1 MPKKR
6 SLTVI
11 ISLIVLLTFSCGL
24 FCGCNS
30 DKAKETTKTEEKAAS
45 KKTVDMVRL
54 AGGDWGY
61 PTPYAHYPR
70 GPGVFKMRLI
80 FDSLLEKDEKG
91 YINWL
96 AEKYEI
102 KENGKQYLFT
112 IRDGVKWHDGKPL
125 TAEDVK
131 FSFEY
136 ACKYPMVSSTI
147 SENDIEKVEVVGD
160 RQVLVTVKKPSAVM
174 LGNLGTS
181 RIIPKHIWEK
191 VDNQKEFLDKEAVIG
206 CGPYMLTDY
215 SKEHGTYRLE
225 AFKDYWGPKQ
235 RVKVIEYIPVS
246 EEILAFEQGEIDIT
260 GVTPDVLPRFEKDPQ
275 YKIVKSPA
283 FWGYRLLFNMGET
296 PVLQEKELRQAFC
309 YAMDKQDMIDKV
321 QRGAG
326 VPGCAGILPPDHIM
340 YNSKAKQYDHD
351 PQKAEELLVKL
362 GFDKLENGVRVNS
375 KGEKLSFDLLVGDEV
390 RLAEVLKEHL
400 GKVGIEIKVQGVDGK
415 TRDSRVQDN
424 KYQLAITGHGG
435 WGNDADYL
443 RERFSSEKKAGGS
456 ISPNLTRLKGYSNP
470 ELNEL
475 LEKQFET
482 LDEDKR
488 KELIFKA
495 QELLAEDV
503 LEIPLFYTTG
513 YTVYKPAK
521 YDGWMFMFDHH
532 SLEHSKLSYLERI

>member
-6 SLTVI
+6 SLTLV
-11 ISLIVLLTFSCGL
+11 ISLLVLLTFSCGL
-24 FCGCNS
+24 LYGCKS
-30 DKAKETTKTEEKAAS
+30 DKAKETSKTEG
-45 KKTVDMVRL
+45 KKTADVIKL
-54 AGGDWGY
+54 AGGDYGY
-61 PTPYAHYPR
+61 LTPYAHYPR
-70 GPGVFKMRLI
+70 GPGIFKMRLI
-80 FDSLLEKDEKG
+80 FDSLLERDEKG

-136 ACKYPMVSSTI
+136 AIKHPMVSSTI
-147 SENDIEKVEVVGD
+147 SEKDIEKVEEVGD
-160 RQVLVTVKKPSAVM
+160 RQVMVTVKKPSAVM
-174 LGNLGTS
+174 LSNLGTS

-191 VDNQKEFLDKEAVIG
+191 VDNPKEFLDKEAVIG
-206 CGPYMLTDY
+206 CGPYVLTDY

-235 RVKVIEYIPVS
+235 RVKVIEFIPVS
-246 EEILAFEQGEIDIT
+246 EGILAFEQGEVDMT
-260 GVTPDVLPRFEKDPQ
+260 GVTPDVLQRFEKDPDC
-275 YKIVKSPA
+275 KIVKAPA
-283 FWGYRLLFNMGET
+283 FWGYRMLFNMGET
-296 PVLQEKELRQAFC
+296 AVFQEKELRQAFC

-326 VPGCAGILPPDHIM
+326 VPGCAGILPPDHVM
-340 YNSKAKQYDHD
+340 YNSKAKQYDHN
-351 PQKAEELLVKL
+351 PKQAEELLVKL
-362 GFDKLENGVRVNS
+362 GYDKLENGVRVNS
-375 KGEKLSFDLLVGDEV
+375 KGEKLSFNLLVGGEV
-390 RLAEVLKEHL
+390 RLAEIIKEHL
-400 GKVGIEIKVQGVDGK
+400 GKVGIEVTVQSVDGK
-415 TRDSRVQDN
+415 TRDARVQDN

-443 RERFSSEKKAGGS
+443 RERFSSEKKAGGG
-456 ISPNLTRLKGYSNP
+456 ISPNLMRFKGYSNP
-470 ELNEL
+470 ELSEL

-482 LDEDKR
+482 IDENER
-488 KELIFKA
+488 KKQIFKA

-503 LEIPLFYTTG
+503 PEIPIYYTTG

-532 SLEHSKLSYLERI
+532 SLEHSKLSYLERN

>member
-6 SLTVI
+6 SLTLV
-11 ISLIVLLTFSCGL
+11 ISLLVLLTFSCGL
-24 FCGCNS
+24 LYGCKI
-30 DKAKETTKTEEKAAS
+30 DKAKETSKTEG
-45 KKTVDMVRL
+45 KKTADVIKL
-54 AGGDWGY
+54 AGGDYGY
-61 PTPYAHYPR
+61 LTPYAHYPR
-70 GPGVFKMRLI
+70 GPGIFKMRLI
-80 FDSLLEKDEKG
+80 FDSLLERDEKG

-136 ACKYPMVSSTI
+136 AIKHPMVSSTI
-147 SENDIEKVEVVGD
+147 SEKDIEKVEEVGD
-160 RQVLVTVKKPSAVM
+160 RQVMVTVKKPSAVM
-174 LGNLGTS
+174 LSNLGTS

-191 VDNQKEFLDKEAVIG
+191 VDNPKEFLDKEAVIG
-206 CGPYMLTDY
+206 CGPYVLTDY

-235 RVKVIEYIPVS
+235 RVKVIEFIPVS
-246 EEILAFEQGEIDIT
+246 EGILAFEQGEVDMT
-260 GVTPDVLPRFEKDPQ
+260 GVTPDVLQRFEKDPDC
-275 YKIVKSPA
+275 KIVKAPA
-283 FWGYRLLFNMGET
+283 FWGYRMLFNMGET
-296 PVLQEKELRQAFC
+296 AVFQEKELRQAFC

-326 VPGCAGILPPDHIM
+326 VPGCAGILPPDHVM
-340 YNSKAKQYDHD
+340 YNSKAKQYDHN
-351 PQKAEELLVKL
+351 PKKAEELLVKL
-362 GFDKLENGVRVNS
+362 GYDKLENGVRVNS
-375 KGEKLSFDLLVGDEV
+375 KGEKLSFNLLVGGEV
-390 RLAEVLKEHL
+390 RLAEIIKEHL
-400 GKVGIEIKVQGVDGK
+400 GKVGIEVTVQSVDGK
-415 TRDSRVQDN
+415 TRDARVQDN

-443 RERFSSEKKAGGS
+443 RERFSSEKKAGGG
-456 ISPNLTRLKGYSNP
+456 ISPNLMRFKGYSNP
-470 ELNEL
+470 ELSEL

-482 LDEDKR
+482 IDENER
-488 KELIFKA
+488 KKHIFKA

-503 LEIPLFYTTG
+503 PEIPIYYTTG
-513 YTVYKPAK
+513 YSVYKPAK

-532 SLEHSKLSYLERI
+532 SLEHSKLSYLERN

>member
-6 SLTVI
+6 SLTLI
-11 ISLIVLLTFSCGL
+11 ISLLVLLTFSCGL
-24 FCGCNS
+24 LYGCKS
-30 DKAKETTKTEEKAAS
+30 DKTKETSKTEG
-45 KKTVDMVRL
+45 KKTADVIKL
-54 AGGDWGY
+54 AGGDYGY
-61 PTPYAHYPR
+61 LTPYAHYPR
-70 GPGVFKMRLI
+70 GPGIFKMRLV

-125 TAEDVK
+125 TAEDIK

-136 ACKYPMVSSTI
+136 ACKHPMVSSTI
-147 SENDIEKVEVVGD
+147 SEKDIEKVEIVGD
-160 RQVLVTVKKPSAVM
+160 RQVKVTVKKPSAVM
-174 LGNLGTS
+174 LSNLGTS

-191 VDNQKEFLDKEAVIG
+191 VDNPKEFLDKEAVIG
-206 CGPYMLTDY
+206 CGPYVLTEY
-215 SKEHGTYRLE
+215 SKEHGTYRLG

-235 RVKVIEYIPVS
+235 RVKVIEFIPVS
-246 EEILAFEQGEIDIT
+246 EGILAFEQGEVDMT
-260 GVTPDVLPRFEKDPQ
+260 GITPDVLQRFEKDPDC
-275 YKIVKSPA
+275 KIVKAPA

-296 PVLQEKELRQAFC
+296 PVFQEKELRQAFC

-326 VPGCAGILPPDHIM
+326 VPGCAGILPPDHVM
-340 YNSKAKQYDHD
+340 YNSKAKQYNHD
-351 PQKAEELLVKL
+351 LKKAEELLVKL
-362 GFDKLENGVRVNS
+362 GYDKLENGVRVNS
-375 KGEKLSFDLLVGDEV
+375 KGEKLSFNLLVGGEV

-400 GKVGIEIKVQGVDGK
+400 GKVGIEINVQSVDGK

-424 KYQLAITGHGG
+424 KYQIAITGHGG

-456 ISPNLTRLKGYSNP
+456 ISPNLMRFKGYNNP
-470 ELNEL
+470 ELSEL

-482 LDEDKR
+482 IDENER
-488 KELIFKA
+488 KKQIFKA

-503 LEIPLFYTTG
+503 PEIPIFYTTG

-532 SLEHSKLSYLERI
+532 SLEHSKLSYLERN

>member
-6 SLTVI
+6 SLTLV
-11 ISLIVLLTFSCGL
+11 ISLLVLLTFSCGL
-24 FCGCNS
+24 LYGCKI
-30 DKAKETTKTEEKAAS
+30 DKAKETSKTEG
-45 KKTVDMVRL
+45 KKTADVIKL
-54 AGGDWGY
+54 AGGDYGY
-61 PTPYAHYPR
+61 LTPYAHYPR
-70 GPGVFKMRLI
+70 GPGIFKMRLI
-80 FDSLLEKDEKG
+80 FDSLLERDEKG

-112 IRDGVKWHDGKPL
+112 IRDGVKWHDGEPL

-136 ACKYPMVSSTI
+136 AIKHPMVSSTI
-147 SENDIEKVEVVGD
+147 SEKDIEKVEEVGD
-160 RQVLVTVKKPSAVM
+160 RQVMVTVKKPSAVM
-174 LGNLGTS
+174 LSNLGTS

-191 VDNQKEFLDKEAVIG
+191 VDNPKEFLDKEAVIG
-206 CGPYMLTDY
+206 CGPYVLTDY

-235 RVKVIEYIPVS
+235 RVKVIEFIPVS
-246 EEILAFEQGEIDIT
+246 EGILAFEQGEVDMT
-260 GVTPDVLPRFEKDPQ
+260 GVTPDVLQRFEKDPDC
-275 YKIVKSPA
+275 KIVKAPA
-283 FWGYRLLFNMGET
+283 FWGYRMLFNMGET
-296 PVLQEKELRQAFC
+296 AVFQEKELRQAFC

-326 VPGCAGILPPDHIM
+326 VPGCAGILPPDHVM
-340 YNSKAKQYDHD
+340 YNSKAKQYDHN
-351 PQKAEELLVKL
+351 PKQAEELLVKL
-362 GFDKLENGVRVNS
+362 GYDKLENGVRVNS
-375 KGEKLSFDLLVGDEV
+375 KGEKLSFNLLVGGEV
-390 RLAEVLKEHL
+390 RLAEIIKEHL
-400 GKVGIEIKVQGVDGK
+400 GKVGIEVTVQSVDGK
-415 TRDSRVQDN
+415 TRDARVQDN

-443 RERFSSEKKAGGS
+443 RERFSSEKKAGGG
-456 ISPNLTRLKGYSNP
+456 ISPNLMRFKGYSNP
-470 ELNEL
+470 ELSEL

-482 LDEDKR
+482 IDENER
-488 KELIFKA
+488 KKQIFKA

-503 LEIPLFYTTG
+503 PEIPIYYTTG

-532 SLEHSKLSYLERI
+532 SLEHSKLSYLERN

>member
-6 SLTVI
+6 SLTLI

-24 FCGCNS
+24 FCGCNG
-30 DKAKETTKTEEKAAS
+30 DKAKETSKTEG
-45 KKTVDMVRL
+45 KKTADVIKL

-225 AFKDYWGPKQ
+225 TFKDYWGPKQ

>member
-6 SLTVI
+6 SLTVV
-11 ISLIVLLTFSCGL
+11 ISLVVLLTFSCCL
-24 FCGCNS
+24 LCGCKS
-30 DKAKETTKTEEKAAS
+30 DQAQEVSKAEGN
-45 KKTVDMVRL
+45 KTVDVIRL
-54 AGGDWGY
+54 AGGDYGY
-61 PTPYAHYPR
+61 LTPYAHYPR
-70 GPGVFKMRLI
+70 GPGSFKMRLI
-80 FDSLLEKDEKG
+80 FDSLLERDEKG

-96 AEKYEI
+96 AEKYEL

-125 TAEDVK
+125 TADDVK

-136 ACKYPMVSSTI
+136 ACEHPMVSSTI
-147 SENDIEKVEVVGD
+147 SKNDIEKVDVVGD

-174 LGNLGTS
+174 LSNLGTS

-191 VDNQKEFLDKEAVIG
+191 VDNPKEFLDKEAVIG
-206 CGPYMLTDY
+206 CGPYVLTDY

-235 RVKVIEYIPVS
+235 RVKVIEFIPVS
-246 EEILAFEQGEIDIT
+246 EEILAFEQGEIDMA
-260 GVTPDVLPRFEKDPQ
+260 GVTPDVLPRFEKEPQ

-283 FWGYRLLFNMGET
+283 FWGYRMLFNMSET
-296 PVLQEKELRQAFC
+296 PVFQQKELRQAFC
-309 YAMDKQDMIDKV
+309 YAMDKNDMLEKV

-326 VPGCAGILPPDHIM
+326 VPGCAGILPPDHVM
-340 YNSKAKQYDHD
+340 YNSKAKKYNYD

-362 GFDKLENGVRVNS
+362 GYDKLENGVRVNS
-375 KGEKLSFDLLVGDEV
+375 KGEKLSFNLLVGGEV
-390 RLAEVLKEHL
+390 RLAEVLKEQL
-400 GKVGIEIKVQGVDGK
+400 EKVGIEINVQSVDGK
-415 TRDSRVQDN
+415 TRDARVQDN

-456 ISPNLTRLKGYSNP
+456 ISPNLTRFKGYSNP
-470 ELNEL
+470 ELSEL

-482 LDEDKR
+482 LDEKKR
-488 KELIFKA
+488 KEQIFKA

-503 LEIPLFYTTG
+503 PEIPLFYTTG

-532 SLEHSKLSYLERI
+532 SLSHSKLSYLERN

>member
-6 SLTVI
+6 SLTLV
-11 ISLIVLLTFSCGL
+11 ISLLVLLTFSCGL
-24 FCGCNS
+24 LYGCKI
-30 DKAKETTKTEEKAAS
+30 DKAKETSKTEG
-45 KKTVDMVRL
+45 KKTADVIKL
-54 AGGDWGY
+54 AGGDYGY
-61 PTPYAHYPR
+61 LTPYAHYPR
-70 GPGVFKMRLI
+70 GPGIFKMRLI
-80 FDSLLEKDEKG
+80 FDSLLERDEKG

-136 ACKYPMVSSTI
+136 AIKHPMVSSTI
-147 SENDIEKVEVVGD
+147 SEKDIEKVEEVGD
-160 RQVLVTVKKPSAVM
+160 RQVMVTVKKPSAVM
-174 LGNLGTS
+174 LSNLGTS

-191 VDNQKEFLDKEAVIG
+191 VDNPKEFLDKEAVIG
-206 CGPYMLTDY
+206 CGPYVLTDY

-235 RVKVIEYIPVS
+235 RVKVIEFIPVS
-246 EEILAFEQGEIDIT
+246 EGILAFEQGEVDMT
-260 GVTPDVLPRFEKDPQ
+260 GVTPDVLQRFEKDPDC
-275 YKIVKSPA
+275 KIVKAPA
-283 FWGYRLLFNMGET
+283 FWGYRMLFNMGET
-296 PVLQEKELRQAFC
+296 AVFQEKELRQAFC

-326 VPGCAGILPPDHIM
+326 VPGCAGILPPDHVM
-340 YNSKAKQYDHD
+340 YNSKAKQYDHN
-351 PQKAEELLVKL
+351 PKQAEELLVKL
-362 GFDKLENGVRVNS
+362 GYDKLENGVRVNS
-375 KGEKLSFDLLVGDEV
+375 KGEKLSFNLLVGGEV
-390 RLAEVLKEHL
+390 RLAEIIKEHL
-400 GKVGIEIKVQGVDGK
+400 GKVGIEVTVQSVDGK
-415 TRDSRVQDN
+415 TRDARVQDN

-443 RERFSSEKKAGGS
+443 RERFSSEKKAGGG
-456 ISPNLTRLKGYSNP
+456 ISPNLMRFKGYSKP
-470 ELNEL
+470 ELSEL

-482 LDEDKR
+482 IDENER
-488 KELIFKA
+488 KKQIFKA

-503 LEIPLFYTTG
+503 PEIPIYYTTG

-532 SLEHSKLSYLERI
+532 SLEHSKLSYLERN

>member
-6 SLTVI
+6 SLTLV
-11 ISLIVLLTFSCGL
+11 ISLLVLLTFSCGL
-24 FCGCNS
+24 LYGCKI
-30 DKAKETTKTEEKAAS
+30 DKAKETSKTEG
-45 KKTVDMVRL
+45 KKTADVIKL
-54 AGGDWGY
+54 AGGDYGY
-61 PTPYAHYPR
+61 LTPYAHYPR
-70 GPGVFKMRLI
+70 GPGIFKMRLI
-80 FDSLLEKDEKG
+80 FDSLLERDEKG

-136 ACKYPMVSSTI
+136 AIKHPMVSSTI
-147 SENDIEKVEVVGD
+147 SEKDIEKVEEVGD
-160 RQVLVTVKKPSAVM
+160 RQVMVTVKKPSAVM
-174 LGNLGTS
+174 LSNLGTS

-191 VDNQKEFLDKEAVIG
+191 VDNPKEFLDKEAVIG
-206 CGPYMLTDY
+206 CGPYVLTDY

-235 RVKVIEYIPVS
+235 RVKVIEFIPVS
-246 EEILAFEQGEIDIT
+246 EGILAFEQGEVDMT
-260 GVTPDVLPRFEKDPQ
+260 GVTPDVLQRFEKDPDC
-275 YKIVKSPA
+275 KIVKAPA
-283 FWGYRLLFNMGET
+283 FWGYRMLFNMGET
-296 PVLQEKELRQAFC
+296 AVFQEKELRQAFC

-326 VPGCAGILPPDHIM
+326 VPGCAGILPPDHVM
-340 YNSKAKQYDHD
+340 YNSKAKQYDHN
-351 PQKAEELLVKL
+351 PKKAEELLVKL
-362 GFDKLENGVRVNS
+362 GYDKLENGVRVNS
-375 KGEKLSFDLLVGDEV
+375 KGEKLSFNLLVGGEV
-390 RLAEVLKEHL
+390 RLAEIIKEHL
-400 GKVGIEIKVQGVDGK
+400 GKVGIEVTVQSVDGK
-415 TRDSRVQDN
+415 TRDARVQDN

-443 RERFSSEKKAGGS
+443 RERFSSEKKAGGG
-456 ISPNLTRLKGYSNP
+456 ISPNLMRFKGYSNP
-470 ELNEL
+470 ELSEL

-482 LDEDKR
+482 IDENER
-488 KELIFKA
+488 KKQIFKA

-503 LEIPLFYTTG
+503 PEIPIYYTTG

-532 SLEHSKLSYLERI
+532 SLEHSKLSYLERN

>member
-6 SLTVI
+6 SLTLV
-11 ISLIVLLTFSCGL
+11 ISLLVLLTFSCGL
-24 FCGCNS
+24 LYGCKI
-30 DKAKETTKTEEKAAS
+30 DKAKETSKTEG
-45 KKTVDMVRL
+45 KKTADVIKL
-54 AGGDWGY
+54 AGGDYGY
-61 PTPYAHYPR
+61 LTPYAHYPR
-70 GPGVFKMRLI
+70 GPGIFKMRLI
-80 FDSLLEKDEKG
+80 FDSLLERDEKG

-136 ACKYPMVSSTI
+136 AIKHPMVSSTI
-147 SENDIEKVEVVGD
+147 SEKDIEKVEEVGD
-160 RQVLVTVKKPSAVM
+160 RQVMVTVKKPSAVM
-174 LGNLGTS
+174 LSNLGTS

-191 VDNQKEFLDKEAVIG
+191 VDNPKEFLDKEAVIG
-206 CGPYMLTDY
+206 CGPYVLTDY

-235 RVKVIEYIPVS
+235 RVKVIEFIPVS
-246 EEILAFEQGEIDIT
+246 EGILAFEQGEVDMT
-260 GVTPDVLPRFEKDPQ
+260 GVTPDVLQRFEKDPDC
-275 YKIVKSPA
+275 KIVKAPA
-283 FWGYRLLFNMGET
+283 FWGYRMLFNMGET
-296 PVLQEKELRQAFC
+296 AVFQEKELRQAFC

-326 VPGCAGILPPDHIM
+326 VPGCAGILLPDHVM
-340 YNSKAKQYDHD
+340 YNSKAKQYDHN
-351 PQKAEELLVKL
+351 PKQAEELLVKL
-362 GFDKLENGVRVNS
+362 GYDKLENGVRVNS
-375 KGEKLSFDLLVGDEV
+375 KGEKLSFNLLVGGEV
-390 RLAEVLKEHL
+390 RLAEIIKEHL
-400 GKVGIEIKVQGVDGK
+400 GKVGIEVTVQSVDGK
-415 TRDSRVQDN
+415 TRDARVQDN

-443 RERFSSEKKAGGS
+443 RERFSSEKKAGGG
-456 ISPNLTRLKGYSNP
+456 ISPNLMRFKGYSNP
-470 ELNEL
+470 ELSEL

-482 LDEDKR
+482 IDENER
-488 KELIFKA
+488 KKQIFKA

-503 LEIPLFYTTG
+503 PEIPIYYTTG

-532 SLEHSKLSYLERI
+532 SLEHSKLSYLERN

>member
-6 SLTVI
+6 SLTLV
-11 ISLIVLLTFSCGL
+11 ISLLVLLTFSCGL
-24 FCGCNS
+24 LYGCKS
-30 DKAKETTKTEEKAAS
+30 DKAKETSKTEG
-45 KKTVDMVRL
+45 KKTADVIKL
-54 AGGDWGY
+54 AGGDYGY
-61 PTPYAHYPR
+61 LTPYAHYPR
-70 GPGVFKMRLI
+70 GPGIFKMRLI
-80 FDSLLEKDEKG
+80 FDSLLERDEKG

-112 IRDGVKWHDGKPL
+112 IRDGVKWHDGEPL

-136 ACKYPMVSSTI
+136 AIKHPMVSSTI
-147 SENDIEKVEVVGD
+147 SEKDIEKVEEVGD
-160 RQVLVTVKKPSAVM
+160 RQVMVTVKKPSAVM
-174 LGNLGTS
+174 LSNLGTS

-191 VDNQKEFLDKEAVIG
+191 VDNPKEFLDKEAVIG
-206 CGPYMLTDY
+206 CGPYVLTDY

-235 RVKVIEYIPVS
+235 RVKVIEFIPVS
-246 EEILAFEQGEIDIT
+246 EGILAFEQGEVDMT
-260 GVTPDVLPRFEKDPQ
+260 GVTPDVLQRFEKDPDC
-275 YKIVKSPA
+275 KIVKAPA
-283 FWGYRLLFNMGET
+283 FWGYRMLFNMGET
-296 PVLQEKELRQAFC
+296 AVFQEKELRQAFC

-326 VPGCAGILPPDHIM
+326 VPGCAGILPPDHVM
-340 YNSKAKQYDHD
+340 YNSKAKQYDHN
-351 PQKAEELLVKL
+351 PKQAEELLVKL
-362 GFDKLENGVRVNS
+362 GYDKLENGVRVNS
-375 KGEKLSFDLLVGDEV
+375 KGEKLSFNLLVGGEV
-390 RLAEVLKEHL
+390 RLAEIIKEHL
-400 GKVGIEIKVQGVDGK
+400 GKVGIEVTVQSVDGK
-415 TRDSRVQDN
+415 TRDARVQDN

-443 RERFSSEKKAGGS
+443 RERFSSEKKAGGG
-456 ISPNLTRLKGYSNP
+456 ISPNLMRFKGYSNP
-470 ELNEL
+470 ELSEL

-482 LDEDKR
+482 IDENER
-488 KELIFKA
+488 KKQIFKA

-503 LEIPLFYTTG
+503 PEIPIYYTTG

-532 SLEHSKLSYLERI
+532 SLEHSKLSYLERN

>member
-6 SLTVI
+6 SLTLV
-11 ISLIVLLTFSCGL
+11 ISLLVLLTFSCGL
-24 FCGCNS
+24 LYGCKI
-30 DKAKETTKTEEKAAS
+30 DKAKETSKTEG
-45 KKTVDMVRL
+45 KKTADVIKL
-54 AGGDWGY
+54 AGGDYGY
-61 PTPYAHYPR
+61 LTPYAHYPR
-70 GPGVFKMRLI
+70 GPGIFKMRLI
-80 FDSLLEKDEKG
+80 FDSLLERDEKG

-136 ACKYPMVSSTI
+136 AIKHPMVSSTI
-147 SENDIEKVEVVGD
+147 SEKDIEKVEEVGD
-160 RQVLVTVKKPSAVM
+160 RQVMVTVKKPSAVM
-174 LGNLGTS
+174 LSNLGTS

-191 VDNQKEFLDKEAVIG
+191 VDNPKEFLDKEAVIG
-206 CGPYMLTDY
+206 CGPYVLTDY

-235 RVKVIEYIPVS
+235 RVKVIEFIPVS
-246 EEILAFEQGEIDIT
+246 EGILAFEQGEVDMT
-260 GVTPDVLPRFEKDPQ
+260 GVTPDVLQRFEKDPDC
-275 YKIVKSPA
+275 KIVKAPA
-283 FWGYRLLFNMGET
+283 FWGYRMLFNMGET
-296 PVLQEKELRQAFC
+296 AVFQEKELRQAFC

-326 VPGCAGILPPDHIM
+326 VPGCAGILPPDHVM
-340 YNSKAKQYDHD
+340 YNSKAKQYDHN
-351 PQKAEELLVKL
+351 PKQAEELLVKL
-362 GFDKLENGVRVNS
+362 GYDKLENGVRVNS
-375 KGEKLSFDLLVGDEV
+375 KGEKLSFNLLVGGEV
-390 RLAEVLKEHL
+390 RLAEIIKEHL
-400 GKVGIEIKVQGVDGK
+400 GKVGIEVTVQSVDGK
-415 TRDSRVQDN
+415 TRDARVQDN

-443 RERFSSEKKAGGS
+443 RERFSSEKKAGGG
-456 ISPNLTRLKGYSNP
+456 ISPNLMRFKGYSNP
-470 ELNEL
+470 ELSEL

-482 LDEDKR
+482 IDENER
-488 KELIFKA
+488 KKQIFKA

-503 LEIPLFYTTG
+503 PEIPIYYTTG

-532 SLEHSKLSYLERI
+532 SLEHSKLSYLERN

>member
-6 SLTVI
+6 SQTVI
-11 ISLIVLLTFSCGL
+11 ISLVVLLTFSCGL
-24 FCGCNS
+24 LYGCKGE
-30 DKAKETTKTEEKAAS
+30 KAKETGKTEG
-45 KKTVDMVRL
+45 KKTVDVIKL
-54 AGGDWGY
+54 AGGDYGY
-61 PTPYAHYPR
+61 LTPYTHYPR
-70 GPGVFKMRLI
+70 GPGIFKMRLV
-80 FDSLLEKDEKG
+80 FDSLLEKDGEG
-91 YINWL
+91 YIPWL

-125 TAEDVK
+125 TAEDIK

-136 ACKYPMVSSTI
+136 ACKHPMVSSTV

-174 LGNLGTS
+174 LSNLGTS

-191 VDNQKEFLDKEAVIG
+191 VDNPKEFLDKEAVIG
-206 CGPYMLTDY
+206 CGPYVLTDY

-235 RVKVIEYIPVS
+235 RVKGIEFIPVS
-246 EEILAFEQGEIDIT
+246 EGILAFEQGEVDMA
-260 GVTPDVLPRFEKDPQ
+260 GVTPDVLPRFEKDPEC
-275 YKIVKSPA
+275 KIVKAPA

-296 PVLQEKELRQAFC
+296 PVFQEKELRQAFC
-309 YAMDKQDMIDKV
+309 YAMDKKDMVEKV

-326 VPGCAGILPPDHIM
+326 VPGCAGILPPDHVM
-340 YNSKAKQYDHD
+340 YNSKAKQYGHD
-351 PQKAEELLVKL
+351 PKKAEELLVKL
-362 GFDKLENGVRVNS
+362 GYDKLENGVRVNS
-375 KGEKLSFDLLVGDEV
+375 KGEKLSFNLLVGGEV

-400 GKVGIEIKVQGVDGK
+400 GKVGIEINVQSVDGK

-443 RERFSSEKKAGGS
+443 RERFSSEKKAGGG
-456 ISPNLTRLKGYSNP
+456 ISPNLMRFKGYSNP
-470 ELNEL
+470 ELSEL

-482 LDEDKR
+482 LDNKKR
-488 KELIFKA
+488 KEQIFKA

-503 LEIPLFYTTG
+503 PEIPIFYTTG

-532 SLEHSKLSYLERI
+532 SLEHSKLSYLERN

>member
-6 SLTVI
+6 SLTLV
-11 ISLIVLLTFSCGL
+11 ISLLVLLTFSCGL
-24 FCGCNS
+24 LYGCKS
-30 DKAKETTKTEEKAAS
+30 DKAKETSKTEG
-45 KKTVDMVRL
+45 KKTADVIKL
-54 AGGDWGY
+54 AGGDYGY
-61 PTPYAHYPR
+61 LTPYAHYPR
-70 GPGVFKMRLI
+70 GPGIFKMRLI
-80 FDSLLEKDEKG
+80 FDSLLERDEKG

-112 IRDGVKWHDGKPL
+112 IRDGVKWHDGEPL

-136 ACKYPMVSSTI
+136 AIKHPMVSSTI
-147 SENDIEKVEVVGD
+147 SEKDIEKVEEVGD
-160 RQVLVTVKKPSAVM
+160 RQVMVTVKKPSAVM
-174 LGNLGTS
+174 LSNLGTS

-191 VDNQKEFLDKEAVIG
+191 VDNPKEFLDKEAVIG
-206 CGPYMLTDY
+206 CGPYVLTDY

-235 RVKVIEYIPVS
+235 RIKVIEFIPVS
-246 EEILAFEQGEIDIT
+246 EGILAFEQGEVDMT
-260 GVTPDVLPRFEKDPQ
+260 GVTPDVLQRFEKDPDC
-275 YKIVKSPA
+275 KIVKAPA
-283 FWGYRLLFNMGET
+283 FWGYRMLFNMGET
-296 PVLQEKELRQAFC
+296 AVFQEKELRQAFC

-326 VPGCAGILPPDHIM
+326 VPGCAGILPPDHVM
-340 YNSKAKQYDHD
+340 YNSKAKQYDHN
-351 PQKAEELLVKL
+351 PKQAEELLVKL
-362 GFDKLENGVRVNS
+362 GYDKLENGVRVNS
-375 KGEKLSFDLLVGDEV
+375 KGEKLSFNLLVGGEV
-390 RLAEVLKEHL
+390 RLAEIIKEHL
-400 GKVGIEIKVQGVDGK
+400 GKVGIEVTVQSVDGK
-415 TRDSRVQDN
+415 TRDARVQDN

-443 RERFSSEKKAGGS
+443 RERFSSEKKAGGG
-456 ISPNLTRLKGYSNP
+456 ISPNLMRFKGYSNP
-470 ELNEL
+470 ELSEL

-482 LDEDKR
+482 IDENER
-488 KELIFKA
+488 KKQIFKA

-503 LEIPLFYTTG
+503 PEIPIYYTTG

-532 SLEHSKLSYLERI
+532 SLEHSKLSYLERN

>member
-6 SLTVI
+6 SLTLI
-11 ISLIVLLTFSCGL
+11 ISLLVLLTFSCGL
-24 FCGCNS
+24 LYGCKS
-30 DKAKETTKTEEKAAS
+30 DKTKETSKTEG
-45 KKTVDMVRL
+45 KKTADVIKL
-54 AGGDWGY
+54 AGGDYGY
-61 PTPYAHYPR
+61 LTPYAHYPR
-70 GPGVFKMRLI
+70 GPGIFKMRLV

-125 TAEDVK
+125 TAEDIK

-136 ACKYPMVSSTI
+136 ACKHPMVSSTI
-147 SENDIEKVEVVGD
+147 SEKDIEKVEIVGD
-160 RQVLVTVKKPSAVM
+160 RQVKVTVKKPSAVM
-174 LGNLGTS
+174 LSNLGTS

-191 VDNQKEFLDKEAVIG
+191 VDNPKEFLDKEAVIG
-206 CGPYMLTDY
+206 CGPYVLTEY

-235 RVKVIEYIPVS
+235 RVKVIEFIPVS
-246 EEILAFEQGEIDIT
+246 EGILAFEQGEVDMT
-260 GVTPDVLPRFEKDPQ
+260 GITPDVLQRFEKDPDC
-275 YKIVKSPA
+275 KIVKAPA

-296 PVLQEKELRQAFC
+296 PVFQEKELRQAFC

-326 VPGCAGILPPDHIM
+326 VPGCAGILPPDHVM
-340 YNSKAKQYDHD
+340 YNSKAKQYNHD
-351 PQKAEELLVKL
+351 LKKAEELLVKL
-362 GFDKLENGVRVNS
+362 GYDKLENGVRVNS
-375 KGEKLSFDLLVGDEV
+375 KGEKLSFNLLVGGEV

-400 GKVGIEIKVQGVDGK
+400 GKVGIEINVQSVDGK

-424 KYQLAITGHGG
+424 KYQIAITGHGG

-456 ISPNLTRLKGYSNP
+456 ISPNLMRFKGYNNP
-470 ELNEL
+470 ELSEL

-482 LDEDKR
+482 IDENER
-488 KELIFKA
+488 KKQIFKA

-503 LEIPLFYTTG
+503 PEIPIFYTTG

-532 SLEHSKLSYLERI
+532 SLEHSKLSYLERN

>member
-6 SLTVI
+6 SLTLI
-11 ISLIVLLTFSCGL
+11 ISLLVLLTFSCGL
-24 FCGCNS
+24 LYGCKS
-30 DKAKETTKTEEKAAS
+30 DKTKETSKTEG
-45 KKTVDMVRL
+45 KKTADVIKL
-54 AGGDWGY
+54 AGGDYGY
-61 PTPYAHYPR
+61 LTPYAHYPR
-70 GPGVFKMRLI
+70 GPGIFKMRLV

-125 TAEDVK
+125 TAEDIK

-136 ACKYPMVSSTI
+136 ACKHPMVSSTI
-147 SENDIEKVEVVGD
+147 SEKDIEKVEIVGD
-160 RQVLVTVKKPSAVM
+160 RQVKVTVKKPSAVM
-174 LGNLGTS
+174 LSNLGTS

-191 VDNQKEFLDKEAVIG
+191 VDNPKEFLDKEAVIG
-206 CGPYMLTDY
+206 CGPYVLTEY

-235 RVKVIEYIPVS
+235 RVKVIEFIPVS
-246 EEILAFEQGEIDIT
+246 EGILAFEQGEVDMT
-260 GVTPDVLPRFEKDPQ
+260 GITPDVLQRFEKDPDC
-275 YKIVKSPA
+275 KIVKAPA

-296 PVLQEKELRQAFC
+296 PVFQEKELRQAFC

-326 VPGCAGILPPDHIM
+326 VPGCAGILPPDHVM
-340 YNSKAKQYDHD
+340 YNSKAKQYNHD
-351 PQKAEELLVKL
+351 LKKAEELLVKL
-362 GFDKLENGVRVNS
+362 GYDKLENGVRVNS
-375 KGEKLSFDLLVGDEV
+375 KGEKLSFNLLVGGEV

-400 GKVGIEIKVQGVDGK
+400 GKVGIEINVQSVDGK

-424 KYQLAITGHGG
+424 KYQIAITGHGG

-456 ISPNLTRLKGYSNP
+456 ISPNLMRFKGYNNP
-470 ELNEL
+470 ELSEL

-482 LDEDKR
+482 INENER
-488 KELIFKA
+488 KKQIFKA

-503 LEIPLFYTTG
+503 PEIPIFYTTG

-532 SLEHSKLSYLERI
+532 SLEHSKLSYLERN

>member
-6 SLTVI
+6 SLTLV
-11 ISLIVLLTFSCGL
+11 ISLLVLLTFSCGL
-24 FCGCNS
+24 LYGCKS
-30 DKAKETTKTEEKAAS
+30 DKAKETSKTEG
-45 KKTVDMVRL
+45 KKTADVIKL
-54 AGGDWGY
+54 AGGDYGY
-61 PTPYAHYPR
+61 LTPYAHYPR
-70 GPGVFKMRLI
+70 GPGIFKMRLI
-80 FDSLLEKDEKG
+80 FDSLLERDEKG

-125 TAEDVK
+125 TADDVK

-136 ACKYPMVSSTI
+136 AIKHPMVSSTI
-147 SENDIEKVEVVGD
+147 SEKDIEKVEEVGD
-160 RQVLVTVKKPSAVM
+160 RQVMVTVKKPSAVM
-174 LGNLGTS
+174 LSNLGTS

-191 VDNQKEFLDKEAVIG
+191 VDNPKEFLDKEAVIG
-206 CGPYMLTDY
+206 CGPYVLTDY

-235 RVKVIEYIPVS
+235 RVKVIEFIPVS
-246 EEILAFEQGEIDIT
+246 EGILAFEQGEVDMT
-260 GVTPDVLPRFEKDPQ
+260 GVTPDVLQRFEKDPDC
-275 YKIVKSPA
+275 KIVKAPA
-283 FWGYRLLFNMGET
+283 FWGYRMLFNMGET
-296 PVLQEKELRQAFC
+296 AVFQEKELRQAFC

-326 VPGCAGILPPDHIM
+326 VPGCAGILPPDHVM
-340 YNSKAKQYDHD
+340 YNSKAKQYDHN
-351 PQKAEELLVKL
+351 PKQAEELLVKL
-362 GFDKLENGVRVNS
+362 GYDKLENGVRVNS
-375 KGEKLSFDLLVGDEV
+375 KGEKLSFNLLVGGEV
-390 RLAEVLKEHL
+390 RLAEIIKEHL
-400 GKVGIEIKVQGVDGK
+400 GKVGIEVTVQSVDGK
-415 TRDSRVQDN
+415 TRDARVQDN

-443 RERFSSEKKAGGS
+443 RERFSSEKKAGGG
-456 ISPNLTRLKGYSNP
+456 ISPNLMRFKGYSNP
-470 ELNEL
+470 ELSEL

-482 LDEDKR
+482 IDENER
-488 KELIFKA
+488 KKQIFKA

-503 LEIPLFYTTG
+503 PEIPIYYTTG

-532 SLEHSKLSYLERI
+532 SLEHSKLSYLERN

>member
-6 SLTVI
+6 SLTLI
-11 ISLIVLLTFSCGL
+11 ISLLVLLTFSCGL
-24 FCGCNS
+24 LYGCKS
-30 DKAKETTKTEEKAAS
+30 DKTKETSKTEG
-45 KKTVDMVRL
+45 KKTADVIKL
-54 AGGDWGY
+54 AGGDYGY
-61 PTPYAHYPR
+61 LTPYAHYPR
-70 GPGVFKMRLI
+70 GPGIFKMRLV

-125 TAEDVK
+125 TAEDIK

-136 ACKYPMVSSTI
+136 ACKHPMVSSTI
-147 SENDIEKVEVVGD
+147 SEKDIEKVEIVGD
-160 RQVLVTVKKPSAVM
+160 RQVKVTVKKPSAVM
-174 LGNLGTS
+174 LSNLGTS

-191 VDNQKEFLDKEAVIG
+191 VDNPKEFLDKEAVIG
-206 CGPYMLTDY
+206 CGPYVLTEY

-235 RVKVIEYIPVS
+235 RVKVIEFIPVS
-246 EEILAFEQGEIDIT
+246 EGILAFEQGEVDMT
-260 GVTPDVLPRFEKDPQ
+260 GITPDVLQRFEKDPDC
-275 YKIVKSPA
+275 KIVKAPA

-296 PVLQEKELRQAFC
+296 PVFQEKELRQAFC

-326 VPGCAGILPPDHIM
+326 VPGCAGILPPNHVM
-340 YNSKAKQYDHD
+340 YNSKAKQYNHD
-351 PQKAEELLVKL
+351 LKKAEELLVKL
-362 GFDKLENGVRVNS
+362 GYDKLENGVRVNS
-375 KGEKLSFDLLVGDEV
+375 KGEKLSFNLLVGGEV

-400 GKVGIEIKVQGVDGK
+400 GKVGIEINVQSVDGK

-424 KYQLAITGHGG
+424 KYQIAITGHGG

-456 ISPNLTRLKGYSNP
+456 ISPNLMRFKGYNNP
-470 ELNEL
+470 ELSEL

-482 LDEDKR
+482 INENER
-488 KELIFKA
+488 KKQIFKA

-503 LEIPLFYTTG
+503 PEIPIFYTTG

-532 SLEHSKLSYLERI
+532 SLEHSKLSYLERN